1 MQREHR
7 MIINLITLHFHLVN
21 SLVLMLPAAESDFS
35 FLVKLCSVGAE
46 VLERKQQ
53 TTWQPWG
60 QQMFC
65 KSWIYF

>member
-21 SLVLMLPAAESDFS
+21 SLVLMLPAAESDLS

-46 VLERKQQ
+46 VLEL
-53 TTWQPWG
+53 
-60 QQMFC
+60 
-65 KSWIYF
+65 SA